1 MNEEVVINERFVV
14 GSLMK
19 YPELLSELKLKPEML
34 SDYHCKNFISY
45 ITSKGIDLNAIYV
58 MAKQKGNEFFPSKLL
73 FDLRNDEFIKKSFF
87 TNFQI
92 QVLEEYK
99 KRESLIAAHDYLNS
113 PKRDN
118 LIEFTERLNYL
129 ASLAIDKS
137 NRKAEAITEILEEVN
152 LELKPQLIKTSYDQV
167 DSLIA
172 GFEPG
177 QLVIIAARPSVGKTA
192 FAINL
197 ALNFLESG
205 CNVSFFSLETTY
217 KKVLQRY
224 ISATKRIN
232 STKFKYPD
240 SITSAERLK
249 ITEALQQFK
258 DSNFRII
265 DDSLIKPSDIAKEAQ
280 YLQQTENKK
289 NIIVIDYLTLMKSD
303 GSFRDRRIE
312 VEDISRKLKIFAKQY
327 NCVIIAL
334 SQLSRGIE
342 HRQDKRPMMSD
353 IRESGS
359 IEQDADIIAFLHRDD
374 YYRRA
379 EEEQTEADINK
390 SIVEL
395 LIAKNKDGST
405 GSAELEFYKNIGVFY
420 GKDDRFY

>member
-1 MNEEVVINERFVV
+1 MNDGVVINERFVV
-14 GSLMK
+14 GSLIK
-19 YPELLSELKLKPEML
+19 FPDLLSDLKLEAKMFT
-34 SDYHCKNFISY
+34 DYHCKNLIKH
-45 ITSKGIDLNAIYV
+45 IIDNGIDVNDIYV
-58 MAKQKGNEFFPSKLL
+58 LAKQKENQFFPSKLL
-73 FDLRNDEFIKKSFF
+73 FDLRNDDFIKKSFF

-92 QVLEEYK
+92 QVLEAYK
-99 KRESLIAAHDYLNS
+99 KRESLIAAHDYQNS
-113 PKRDN
+113 ASRDN
-118 LIEFTERLNYL
+118 LIEFAERLNTI

-137 NRKAEAITEILEEVN
+137 NRKTEAITEILEEVN
-152 LELKPQLIKTSYDQV
+152 LEVKPQLIKTGYAQV
-167 DSLIA
+167 DRLIG

-177 QLVIIAARPSVGKTA
+177 QLVIVAARPSVGKTA

-197 ALNFLESG
+197 AINFLERD

-224 ISATKRIN
+224 ISATARIN
-232 STKFKYPD
+232 STKFKYPE
-240 SITSAERLK
+240 SIISAERLK

-258 DSNFRII
+258 DSNFRVI
-265 DDSLIKPSDIAKEAQ
+265 DDSLIKPSNIAKEAQ

-289 NIIVIDYLTLMKSD
+289 NIIMIDYLTLMKSD
-303 GSFRDRRIE
+303 GNFRDRRLE

-327 NCVIIAL
+327 DCVIIAL
-334 SQLSRGIE
+334 SQLSRGVE

-374 YYRRA
+374 YYQA
-379 EEEQTEADINK
+379 KEEQTETDINK

-395 LIAKNKDGST
+395 LIAKNKDGGT
-405 GSAELEFYKNIGVFY
+405 GSTELDFYKNIGVFY
-420 GKDDRFY
+420 GKDNRFY

>member
-1 MNEEVVINERFVV
+1 MNEEAVINERFVV
-14 GSLMK
+14 ASLMK
-19 YPELLSELKLKPEML
+19 FPELLSEMKLKPEMF
-34 SDYHCKNFISY
+34 SDYHCKNLVNHIV
-45 ITSKGIDLNAIYV
+45 TNGIDVNDIYV
-58 MAKQKGNEFFPSKLL
+58 LAKQKENEFFPSKLL
-73 FDLRNDEFIKKSFF
+73 FDLRNDDFIKKSFF

-92 QVLEEYK
+92 QVLEAYK
-99 KRESLIAAHDYLNS
+99 KRESLIAAHDYQNS
-113 PKRDN
+113 ASRDN

-129 ASLAIDKS
+129 SSLAIDKS
-137 NRKAEAITEILEEVN
+137 NRKTEAITEILEEVN
-152 LELKPQLIKTSYDQV
+152 LEVKPQLIKTDYAQV
-167 DSLIA
+167 DRLIGA
-172 GFEPG
+172 FEPG
-177 QLVIIAARPSVGKTA
+177 QLVIVAARPSVGKTA

-197 ALNFLESG
+197 AINFLKSD

-232 STKFKYPD
+232 STKFKYPN
-240 SITSAERLK
+240 SINPDERLK

-258 DSNFRII
+258 DSNFRVI

-303 GSFRDRRIE
+303 GSFRDRRLE

-334 SQLSRGIE
+334 SQLSRGVE

-374 YYRRA
+374 YYHRA
-379 EEEQTEADINK
+379 EEEQTETYINK
-390 SIVEL
+390 SIVEV
-395 LIAKNKDGST
+395 IISKSKDSAT
-405 GSAELEFYKNIGVFY
+405 GIAELEFYKNIG
-420 GKDDRFY
+420 RFYSSGNRFY

>member
-1 MNEEVVINERFVV
+1 MNEEAVINERFVI

-19 YPELLSELKLKPEML
+19 FPELLSEMKLKPEMF
-34 SDYHCKNFISY
+34 SDYHCKNLFNHIM
-45 ITSKGIDLNAIYV
+45 TNGIDVNDIYV
-58 MAKQKGNEFFPSKLL
+58 LAKQKENEFFPSGLL

-92 QVLEEYK
+92 QVLEAYK
-99 KRESLIAAHDYLNS
+99 KRESLIAAHDYQNS
-113 PKRDN
+113 PSRDN

-129 ASLAIDKS
+129 SSLAIDKS
-137 NRKAEAITEILEEVN
+137 NRKTEAITEILNEVN
-152 LELKPQLIKTSYDQV
+152 LEVKPQLIKTDYAQV
-167 DSLIA
+167 DRLIG
-172 GFEPG
+172 GFELG
-177 QLVIIAARPSVGKTA
+177 QLVIVAARPSVGKTA

-197 ALNFLESG
+197 AINFLESG

-232 STKFKYPD
+232 STKFKYPNGINPD
-240 SITSAERLK
+240 ERLK

-265 DDSLIKPSDIAKEAQ
+265 DHSLIKPSDISKEAQ
-280 YLQQTENKK
+280 YLQQNENKK
-289 NIIVIDYLTLMKSD
+289 NIIMIDYLTLMKSD
-303 GSFRDRRIE
+303 GSFRDRRLE

-334 SQLSRGIE
+334 SQLSRGVE

-374 YYRRA
+374 YYHRA
-379 EEEQTEADINK
+379 EEEQTETDINK

-395 LIAKNKDGST
+395 LIAKNKDGGT
-405 GSAELEFYKNIGVFY
+405 GSAELEFYKNIG
-420 GKDDRFY
+420 RFYSSGNRFY